1 MKKTELKFKVATLT
15 FDRRD
20 KILVALKERKFK
32 VLDEEGNNT
41 YIFVSDGTVALAK
54 LAMTF
59 TASEE
64 PEVTYL
70 QALDLIAQVE
80 PEPQSEEGFVEFPVG
95 ADGMFE
101 AIWDNGESH
110 RYFYWSDVASAE
122 CESLKLI
129 FAGWVWEG
137 GKISTRRRGLAADG
151 TLHTLAGGWTKPAQP
166 THVRFWRKNK

>member
-1 MKKTELKFKVATLT
+1 MKKTELKFKVAALT

-32 VLDEEGNNT
+32 VLDDEDNNT
-41 YIFVSDGTVALAK
+41 FIFVSNGTVALAK

-80 PEPQSEEGFVEFPVG
+80 PNPEQGLVEFAVG
-95 ADGMFE
+95 DDGIFC
-101 AIWDNGESH
+101 ATWKNGESH
-110 RYFYWSDVASAE
+110 RYFYWSNVASAE
-122 CESLKLI
+122 CESDMELV
-129 FAGWVWEG
+129 FAGWLWKDGVV
-137 GKISTRRRGLAADG
+137 SVVRRGSAADD
-151 TLHTLAGGWTKPAQP
+151 TLNSLAGGWTKPAQP
-166 THVRFWRKNK
+166 THVRFWRNSK